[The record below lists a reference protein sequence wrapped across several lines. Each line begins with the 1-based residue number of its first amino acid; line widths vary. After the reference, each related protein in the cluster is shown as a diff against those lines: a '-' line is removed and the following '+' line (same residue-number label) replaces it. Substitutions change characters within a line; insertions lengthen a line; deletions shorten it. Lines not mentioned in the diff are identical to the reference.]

1 MRCLGS
7 IFLLLLCISG
17 CTGNYVFSDPD
28 YRPLGD
34 PRALNR
40 SQ

>member
-1 MRCLGS
+1 MPRFGPVF
-7 IFLLLLCISG
+7 ILLLCISG
-17 CTGNYVFSDPD
+17 CTDNYVFSDPD

-34 PRALNR
+34 PPALNS